1 MQLPRRVPWTSIAEL
16 DQVCAWIYEDENDL
30 NSKILAV
37 NKLTAWKVITAL
49 PHAMESTLAF
59 LIVFLDDSGSNKAT
73 FSLSLRQNYAAAVIR
88 LVNGLVDPLQLG
100 AYARSIASISHQ
112 IGLPLWLV
120 ELRHASTHEDLPSL
134 ELLREGARQSMTWLL
149 HNYWL
154 PTINPY
160 TAPVPQT
167 TLRSI
172 VPALKEYKI
181 LLKETIRDE
190 SLKNRNKLAISNVLK
205 DVERW
210 VAEAKVAA
218 DVSIG
223 DLGWENVSSGNKD
236 AKERFALEKLSDE
249 LLAKGI
255 LVPLSKKKRTFP
267 SGSFLPPDFSVQL
280 WAPLLVHLQT
290 AHPDFASVLVNR
302 ILSCLLYEQDGASA
316 SLTNSSF
323 HACLAR
329 WAKWIIDTWDRD
341 DPDMEV
347 SMRREVAVSLITML
361 GPGTSFARKNAPS
374 ELLQVLCDG
383 NEDLEAAVK
392 WLHSDSTSSSSP
404 WKNEDIL
411 VMNHRLETFLSA
423 THEDVQ
429 RPALMSGSDLVDN
442 LDFSAP
448 GWRLLDERSGWKP
461 CPIGVHREALL

>member
-30 NSKILAV
+30 DSKTLAV
-37 NKLTAWKVITAL
+37 NKLTAWKAITAL
-49 PHAMESTLAF
+49 PHAIESTLAF
-59 LIVFLDDSGSNKAT
+59 LVVFSDDYGPNKAT

-112 IGLPLWLV
+112 LGLPLWLV

-134 ELLREGARQSMTWLL
+134 ELLREGARQSMAWLL

-160 TAPVPQT
+160 TSPIPQT

-172 VPALKEYKI
+172 VPILKEYKV

-190 SLKNRNKLAISNVLK
+190 SLRNRHKPAISSVMK

-210 VAEAKVAA
+210 IAEAKVAA
-218 DVSIG
+218 NVSIG
-223 DLGWENVSSGNKD
+223 DLGWENVTIGDQD
-236 AKERFALEKLSDE
+236 AKERFALEKLSDA

-267 SGSFLPPDFSVQL
+267 LDSFLPPDFSVQL
-280 WAPLLVHLQT
+280 WSPLLIHLQT
-290 AHPDFASVLVNR
+290 THPKFASVLVNG
-302 ILSCLLYEQDGASA
+302 ILSCLLSEQGGVST
-316 SLTNSSF
+316 SSTNSSF
-323 HACLAR
+323 HTCLAR
-329 WAKWIIDTWDRD
+329 WAKWVIDTWDRD

-347 SMRREVAVSLITML
+347 SMGREAAVSLIAAL
-361 GPGTSFARKNAPS
+361 GPETSLTGNNAPS

-383 NEDLEAAVK
+383 NKNLDAAVK
-392 WLHSDSTSSSSP
+392 WLHSDDTDPPSA
-404 WKNEDIL
+404 WEDEDML
-411 VMNHRLETFLSA
+411 VMNHRLETLLDA
-423 THEDVQ
+423 THDTQ
-429 RPALMSGSDLVDN
+429 RPPQMSGIDLIDN
-442 LDFSAP
+442 RNFSAP
-448 GWRLLDERSGWKP
+448 GWRLLDDRSGWKA
-461 CPIGVHREALL
+461 CPIGVHRDALL

>member
-30 NSKILAV
+30 DSKILAL

-49 PHAMESTLAF
+49 PHAIESTLAF
-59 LIVFLDDSGSNKAT
+59 LVVFLDDSGPKKAT

-112 IGLPLWLV
+112 LGLPLWLV

-154 PTINPY
+154 PTVNPY
-160 TAPVPQT
+160 TAPIPQT

-172 VPALKEYKI
+172 VLVLKEYKM

-210 VAEAKVAA
+210 IAEAKVAA
-218 DVSIG
+218 NVSIG
-223 DLGWENVSSGNKD
+223 DLGWENVSANNQD
-236 AKERFALEKLSDE
+236 TKERFALEKLSDE
-249 LLAKGI
+249 MLARGI

-267 SGSFLPPDFSVQL
+267 PDLFHPPGFSVQL
-280 WAPLLVHLQT
+280 WTPLLVHLQT
-290 AHPDFASVLVNR
+290 AHPDFPSVLVNR
-302 ILSCLLYEQDGASA
+302 ILSCLLSEQEGTSTDSK
-316 SLTNSSF
+316 NSSY

-329 WAKWIIDTWDRD
+329 WVKWIIDNWDRD

-347 SMRREVAVSLITML
+347 SMRREVVVSLITAL
-361 GPGTSFARKNAPS
+361 GPGTSLARKNAPS

-383 NEDLEAAVK
+383 NEDLETAIK
-392 WLHSDSTSSSSP
+392 WLHSGDAPPSSL
-404 WKNEDIL
+404 WKNEDMLI
-411 VMNHRLETFLSA
+411 MNHRLETLLSV
-423 THEDVQ
+423 THEDAQ
-429 RPALMSGSDLVDN
+429 RPALMPGSGVVVD

-448 GWRLLDERSGWKP
+448 GWRSLDEHSGWKP